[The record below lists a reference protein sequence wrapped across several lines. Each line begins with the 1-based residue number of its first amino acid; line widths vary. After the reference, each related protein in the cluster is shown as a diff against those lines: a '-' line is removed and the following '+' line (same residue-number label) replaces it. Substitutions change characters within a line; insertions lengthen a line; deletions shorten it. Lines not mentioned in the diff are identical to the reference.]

1 MNMVLLEPGQ
11 IAGGGAVA
19 LDARQS
25 AHVAGVLRSSPGD
38 SIRVGELGG
47 MVGRA
52 EVLEVSSSGVIL
64 AHPELDREP
73 PRPWFDLMLAMPRP
87 KVMRRLWAPLASLG
101 ARHIILTNAAKVEG
115 DYFGNHWLDPAAY
128 VPLLKE
134 GLEQSG
140 ATALPQVEIVKRLRP
155 FVEDVVPIRF
165 ANATKLLAH
174 PDEEGK
180 GGDDRNDRS
189 DRSDR
194 NDKSDGEDG
203 NCGNVKCRGEA
214 LPLLAVGPEGGWTP
228 FELDMLERSGFRRF
242 SLGSRPLRTDVAIA
256 ALCGAM
262 MAV

>member
-1 MNMVLLEPGQ
+1 MNMILLEPGQ
-11 IAGGGAVA
+11 IAGAGAVA

-25 AHVAGVLRSSPGD
+25 AHVANVLRSRPGD

-52 EVLEVSSSGVIL
+52 AVLEVSATRVVL
-64 AHPELDREP
+64 APPDLDREP
-73 PRPWFDLMLAMPRP
+73 PRPWFDIMLAMPRP

-140 ATALPQVEIVKRLRP
+140 ATALPKVEIVKRLRP

-165 ANATKLLAH
+165 ANATKLMAH
-174 PDEEGK
+174 PGDGGNGGNWKCGK
-180 GGDDRNDRS
+180 G
-189 DRSDR
+189 
-194 NDKSDGEDG
+194 
-203 NCGNVKCRGEA
+203 EA
-214 LPLLAVGPEGGWTP
+214 PLLAVGPEGGWTP

>member
-1 MNMVLLEPGQ
+1 MNMILLEPGQ
-11 IAGGGAVA
+11 IAGAGAVA
-19 LDARQS
+19 LDERQS
-25 AHVAGVLRSSPGD
+25 AHVANVLRSRPGD
-38 SIRVGELGG
+38 SLKVGELGG

-52 EVLEVSSSGVIL
+52 AVLEVSATRVVL
-64 AHPELDREP
+64 APPDLDREP
-73 PRPWFDLMLAMPRP
+73 PHPWFDIMLAMPRP

-174 PDEEGK
+174 PDEEGR
-180 GGDDRNDRS
+180 GGD
-189 DRSDR
+189 DR

-228 FELDMLERSGFRRF
+228 FELDMLERSGFKRF